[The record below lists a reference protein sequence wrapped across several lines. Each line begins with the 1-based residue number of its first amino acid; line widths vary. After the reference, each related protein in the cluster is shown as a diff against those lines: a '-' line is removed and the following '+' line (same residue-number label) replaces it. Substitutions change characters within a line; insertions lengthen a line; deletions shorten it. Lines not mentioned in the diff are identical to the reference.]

1 MGKDRINFK
10 YHPNAWELG
19 VFKKS
24 DDEKFPVCEC
34 CEQKTQFYYQ
44 RMYCKKDIN
53 CICPQ
58 CIATGKAS
66 ENFDGEFVQGGE
78 DYKVSDED
86 KRIELYCKTPGYE
99 SWQGEYWL
107 ACCNDYCAYIGE
119 VGTKELEEMGIADEV
134 FAEYDSKNEYEDAR
148 KYLVKAGSM
157 SGYLFRCLHC
167 GKYHLGVDAD

>member
-1 MGKDRINFK
+1 MEKDRVYFK

-19 VFKKS
+19 VFTKA
-24 DDEKFPVCEC
+24 DHGKFPVCEC
-34 CEQKTQFYYQ
+34 CGEKTQFYYQ
-44 RMYCKKDIN
+44 RMYCIKDIN
-53 CICPQ
+53 CICPE

-66 ENFDGEFVQGGE
+66 EKFDGGFVQGGE
-78 DYKVSDED
+78 DDKVSDEN

-107 ACCNDYCAYIGE
+107 ACCNDFCAYVGE

-148 KYLVKAGSM
+148 KYLVKAGAM
-157 SGYLFRCLHC
+157 SGYLFRCQHC
-167 GKYHLGVDAD
+167 KKYHLGVDAD